1 MVLILF
7 FGVLLAVIVAMSAVS
22 ATDSSILSACCS
34 GRRAWLLS
42 LPTAVDGVEIHR
54 GICLQDQL
62 LTGPESP
69 LARTRASDLQHAL
82 CLCIR
87 DPTSHSAA

>member
-7 FGVLLAVIVAMSAVS
+7 FGVLLAVIVAVSAVS

-34 GRRAWLLS
+34 RRRAWLLS
-42 LPTAVDGVEIHR
+42 LPTAVDGVEIRR

-62 LTGPESP
+62 LTGPVIPRSHSSIRP
-69 LARTRASDLQHAL
+69 AARTLAV
-82 CLCIR
+82 
-87 DPTSHSAA
+87 HSRPD